1 MIEPE
6 THADA
11 GWLAALDRELL
22 ISAFCHDV
30 RGPLTALD
38 GACELAAAT
47 DHSTLRLATQRLGGL
62 VERFSER
69 PERILS
75 SDLQLP
81 GVPKNTPVRLAM
93 LPEPL
98 YVAARLAKLPAAK
111 ALIQDSRLVLR
122 FELARESGPT
132 EWTMPIARAWLAEG
146 GPALDLARV
155 RVAAR
160 MCGGSSTL
168 EESGLA
174 RGLLTLV
181 FARDLPKQ
189 G

>member
-1 MIEPE
+1 MVESD
-6 THADA
+6 TKADA

-38 GACELAAAT
+38 GACELSSAS

-69 PERILS
+69 PERVLS
-75 SDLQLP
+75 RHLQIP
-81 GVPKNTPVRLAM
+81 GVPKTAPVMLAIV
-93 LPEPL
+93 PDPL
-98 YVAARLAKLPAAK
+98 YVALRLAKLPPVK
-111 ALIQDSRLVLR
+111 ADIQALRVVLR
-122 FELARESGPT
+122 FDLARESGPT

-146 GPALDLARV
+146 GPALALARV

-174 RGLLTLV
+174 RGLLTLL

>member
-1 MIEPE
+1 MVDPSNEL
-6 THADA
+6 

-38 GACELAAAT
+38 GACELAAAA
-47 DHSTLRLATQRLGGL
+47 DNSTLRLATQRLGGL

-69 PERILS
+69 PDRGESHCLA
-75 SDLQLP
+75 LA
-81 GVPKNTPVRLAM
+81 GVPDDVPVKLVM
-93 LPEPL
+93 EPEPL
-98 YVAARLAKLPAAK
+98 YLAIRRAKLPAAK
-111 ALIQDSRLVLR
+111 AVISDSRLSLR
-122 FELARESGPT
+122 FELQRESGPT
-132 EWTMPIARAWLAEG
+132 EWTMQIARTWLAEG

-174 RGLLTLV
+174 RALLTLV
-181 FARDLPKQ
+181 FTRDLPKQ